1 MPQTNLSTELHN
13 VKTSVQAGN
22 TDLNIITVQ
31 KELILAEKY
40 AVEAKTVQK
49 LAMQENILPSRY
61 LRNFG
66 TMGFEGQLSLLNSSV
81 GIVGLGGLGGVTA
94 ELLARMGVGHLI
106 LIDNDQFEDNN
117 LNRQLL
123 SREDN
128 LGEGKVNAA
137 MQRISRI
144 NSAVSTSPYSIALTK
159 DNAEELLNGC
169 DIVVDALDNM
179 STRFVL
185 QTTCRELNI
194 PMVHGAI
201 GGFSGQV
208 STVFPTDRGLEV
220 LYSGIKNDSDE
231 YQDKL
236 AEVELGNPAAT
247 PTITASWQA
256 QEVIKFLTANGE
268 LLRHRL
274 LYLDS
279 YTGNVEIIKY

>member
-201 GGFSGQV
+201 GGFTGQV